1 MKLSATTR
9 FTLAVVPLLA
19 VLVAACVIGYRAVKG
34 FTATLETEKTLHAP
48 LDAIGRVRALTEVLA
63 VSGRSAVASGEAS
76 AIRQYEA
83 LSGKTAKELDNLKKL
98 TEGVPL
104 QQERIATL
112 AALVREQVDT
122 TSGAIAASKRRK
134 RKTAART
141 MDVPV
146 ARGIST
152 ILDRME
158 EDEQKALGRQ
168 SEDLRGAAR
177 RPALAAAAAGGAAV
191 AVTVLAHFFILRE
204 IRQRRRSERQSG
216 ETIAKL
222 GLSVEHASDL
232 VAITRPD
239 GTIEYVNHAVEE
251 TTGYAKEELL
261 GKTLEILRSRE
272 HAVPRSDRTQ
282 PAGGEDPER
291 MVTVNR
297 KKNGETFYLSETS
310 SQLTD
315 SAGRATHIIV
325 TARDITRQ
333 RDLEDR
339 ISFLERHD
347 PLTGLPNRDGFQ
359 ERLSEA
365 LGQATDSGKEA
376 AVLVAAIDRFKYIN
390 DVFGSD
396 AGNTV
401 LKRVAER
408 VREIVGNR
416 GILARLGSDEF
427 GVLLGNVAQPA
438 DVLSAVGS
446 IIENVSRGVEVD
458 GKNVFVT
465 LSIGAALHPTDGAD
479 AGTLMKNADIALA
492 HAKAGG
498 INSFRFYSAEV
509 NARISE
515 LVAMEQQLFGALRN
529 NEYEVAYQPYCEMDG
544 KKTAGAEALIRW
556 INRDL
561 GVVAP
566 ARFIRTLESTGMIID
581 VGAWVLKTVCGQAK
595 KIHGGKKRLP
605 LSVNLSPAQ
614 FRHERLVELVER
626 TIKAIDLD
634 PRLIVLEVTESVFME
649 DLLFTQT
656 VLKRLKGLGIAI
668 SIDDF
673 GTGYSSLS
681 YLKKLPVDVI
691 KIDQSFVKDVTNDPD
706 AATIITAITSMARSL
721 GIKTIAEGIETE
733 EQWKVLRLL
742 RCDMGQGYY
751 FSPAL
756 KAADFERFLA

>member
-9 FTLAVVPLLA
+9 FTLAMVPLLA
-19 VLVAACVIGYRAVKG
+19 VLVAACVIGYRAVKE
-34 FTATLETEKTLHAP
+34 FTTTLETRNAFYAP
-48 LDAIGRVRALTEVLA
+48 LDAIGRVRTLTEVLA
-63 VSGRSAVASGEAS
+63 VAGRSAVVSGEAS

-83 LSGKTAKELDNLKKL
+83 LSRKTAQELDNLKKL
-98 TEGVPL
+98 TSGSPL
-104 QQERIATL
+104 QQERTATL
-112 AALVREQVDT
+112 AALVREQVDVT
-122 TSGAIAASKRRK
+122 TGAIEASKMKK
-134 RKTAART
+134 RGTAARS

-146 ARGIST
+146 ARGIRT

-168 SEDLRGAAR
+168 SEYLLAAAR
-177 RPALAAAAAGGAAV
+177 RPAAAAAAAGGAAI
-191 AVTVLAHFFILRE
+191 AVTVLAYFFILRE
-204 IRQRRRSERQSG
+204 IRQRRRLERQSG

-232 VAITRPD
+232 VAITRTD

-261 GKTLEILRSRE
+261 GKTLEVLRSRE
-272 HAVPRSDRTQ
+272 HAVPLSDRPQ

-291 MVTVNR
+291 TVTVNR
-297 KKNGETFYLSETS
+297 KKSGEPFYLSETS

-315 SAGRATHIIV
+315 SAGKATHIIV

-339 ISFLERHD
+339 VSFLERHD

-359 ERLSEA
+359 ERLGEA
-365 LGQATDSGKEA
+365 LGRTAAGGKQ

-408 VREIVGNR
+408 IREVVGDR
-416 GILARLGSDEF
+416 GFLARLGSDEF
-427 GVLLGNVAQPA
+427 GVLLGDIAQPA

-446 IIENVSRGVEVD
+446 IIENVSRGVDVD

-465 LSIGAALHPTDGAD
+465 LSIGAALHPPDGTDVV
-479 AGTLMKNADIALA
+479 TLMKNADVAVA

-498 INSFRFYSAEV
+498 INSFRFYSADV
-509 NARISE
+509 NARMSE

-529 NEYEVAYQPYCEMDG
+529 NEYEVAYQPYCDMNG
-544 KKTAGAEALIRW
+544 KKIAGAEALIRW

-581 VGAWVLKTVCGQAK
+581 VGAWVLKTVCAQAK
-595 KIHGGKKRLP
+595 KMQGGKKRLP

-614 FRHERLVELVER
+614 FRHERLIEMVEQ
-626 TIKAIDLD
+626 TIKAVSLD

-649 DLLFTQT
+649 DLLFTQA
-656 VLKRLKGLGIAI
+656 VLKRLKGIGIAI

-721 GIKTIAEGIETE
+721 GIKTIAEGVETE

-756 KAADFERFLA
+756 KTVDFERYLA

>member
-177 RPALAAAAAGGAAV
+177 RPALAAAAGGAAV